1 MTTLHGTTT
10 AVVAAVALVLGGCGG
25 DDGTPVDAAIDAPA
39 VTAAD
44 FAGLWLMTEL
54 IVDDGG
60 SPLTLRRDGVTQA
73 LRGDAQFTATATL
86 TGELRVRQVALAQG
100 LPASEIMTTTS
111 AVAIEPDRWI
121 LTEPGGGVLVFLAAR
136 TGDHLVLTHDPSDPR
151 DTATDP
157 PIAVTVD
164 RVAPWSTTM
173 VGAWDLVSITV
184 GGDTYLA
191 GACTPIG
198 AGAWGTIAMA
208 IDIDDRLM
216 FTRIMTTR
224 RYSDAGCTS
233 ATGTTSSTQLGLAE
247 EESGLRARI
256 WGVEGDTREYQA
268 FDLATAGGDL
278 TLTRTACLPQPAC
291 LDTAPTQVVV
301 RRRP

>member
-1 MTTLHGTTT
+1 MTTLHGATM
-10 AVVAAVALVLGGCGG
+10 AAVTALALAGGACGG
-25 DDGTPVDAAIDAPA
+25 DDGPAVDAAVDAPA

-73 LRGDAQFTATATL
+73 LRGDAQFAATATL

-184 GGDTYLA
+184 GGTTHVA
-191 GACTPIG
+191 GACVELG
-198 AGAWGTIAMA
+198 GGAWGTIAMA

-216 FTRIMTTR
+216 FSRVMTTR
-224 RYSDAGCTS
+224 RYSDAACTS
-233 ATGTTSSTQLGLAE
+233 ATGTATSTQLGLAE
-247 EESGLRARI
+247 EEGGAHARI

-268 FDLATAGGDL
+268 FDLAIAGSDL
-278 TLTRTACLPQPAC
+278 TLTRTACLPQPTC
-291 LDTAPTQVVV
+291 LDTAPTAVVV

>member
-1 MTTLHGTTT
+1 MTTLHGLTT
-10 AVVAAVALVLGGCGG
+10 AMVAVALAAGACGG
-25 DDGTPVDAAIDAPA
+25 DDGGGPDAAVDAPA

-54 IVDDGG
+54 VVDDGG
-60 SPLTLRRDGVTQA
+60 APLTLRRDGVTLA
-73 LRGDAQFTATATL
+73 LRGDAQFAATGAL
-86 TGELRVRQVALAQG
+86 TGELRVRQVALDQG
-100 LPASEIMTTTS
+100 LPASAIMTNVN

-136 TGDHLVLTHDPSDPR
+136 TGEHLVLTHDPTDPR
-151 DTATDP
+151 DTVTDP

-173 VGAWDLVSITV
+173 VGAWDLVAITI
-184 GGDTYLA
+184 GGTTYDA
-191 GACTPIG
+191 GACVQLG
-198 AGAWGTIAMA
+198 ADSWGTIAMA

-216 FTRIMTTR
+216 FTRVMTTR
-224 RYSDAGCTS
+224 RYSDAACAT
-233 ATGTTSSTQLGLAE
+233 ATGTTSSTQHGLAE
-247 EESGLRARI
+247 EEGGAHARI

-268 FDLATAGGDL
+268 FDLAPAGDQL
-278 TLTRTACLPQPAC
+278 TLTRTACLPQPSC
-291 LDTAPTQVVV
+291 LDTAPTAVVV

>member
-1 MTTLHGTTT
+1 
-10 AVVAAVALVLGGCGG
+10 
-25 DDGTPVDAAIDAPA
+25 
-39 VTAAD
+39 
-44 FAGLWLMTEL
+44 MTEL

-60 SPLTLRRDGVTQA
+60 TPLTLRRDGVTQA
-73 LRGDAQFTATATL
+73 LRGDAQFPAPATL

-184 GGDTYLA
+184 GGTTHVA
-191 GACTPIG
+191 GACVELG
-198 AGAWGTIAMA
+198 GGAWGTIAMA

-216 FTRIMTTR
+216 FSRVMTSR
-224 RYSDAGCTS
+224 RYSDAACTS
-233 ATGTTSSTQLGLAE
+233 APGA
-247 EESGLRARI
+247 AA
-256 WGVEGDTREYQA
+256 TRW
-268 FDLATAGGDL
+268 
-278 TLTRTACLPQPAC
+278 
-291 LDTAPTQVVV
+291 
-301 RRRP
+301 